1 MSGVTGRWFGVS
13 LLLLLLAPAGS
24 LAASLYDPMR
34 PPPQGSPST
43 AAPAAEALPQLRA
56 LLHSPRGRLAL
67 FDGGPV
73 AVGASVAGYQLERIE
88 QDGVWLRR
96 EGRRWWLR
104 LHPET
109 VTRPSGRPI
118 KEK

>member
-1 MSGVTGRWFGVS
+1 MSGVTGRWFGAS
-13 LLLLLLAPAGS
+13 LLILLLAPAGT

-34 PPPQGSPST
+34 PPPQSAPPSAT
-43 AAPAAEALPQLRA
+43 PAVEALPQLRA

-73 AVGASVAGYQLERIE
+73 AVGASVAGYQLERID
-88 QDGVWLRR
+88 QNGVWLRR